1 MTRKPSRTSLLCPNC
16 RRLISNDEPSCPYC
30 GIRKPGSGLKNN
42 AMVRGMS
49 DPDLIFKVI
58 IGINVVMYVASL
70 VVSVLRGESVGL
82 TGNPLSFFSP
92 SNETLLFLGASGV
105 APINGLGYWWSLVA
119 ANWLHGSILHIVFNM
134 LAFRNLA
141 PFVMREF
148 GTYRLVI
155 IFTLGGTLSY
165 LVSYLA
171 GVDLTIGAS
180 GAVCALVGAAL
191 YFGKN
196 RGGAYGNAVYRQVSG
211 WVVSLA
217 LFGFIVPGINNWA
230 HGGGIIAGAGLA
242 WALGYLER
250 KRESQR
256 DKFLALL
263 CGSVTAVSI
272 LLGIFTAA
280 TTMHVH
286 IR

>member
-16 RRLISNDEPSCPYC
+16 RRLISNDEPLCPYC

-58 IGINVVMYVASL
+58 IGVNVVMYIVSL
-70 VVSVLRGESVGL
+70 AVSMVRGEGIGI
-82 TGNPLSFFSP
+82 TGNPLSLFSP
-92 SNETLLFLGASGV
+92 SNEAMLFLGASGV
-105 APINGLGYWWSLVA
+105 YPIKVAGHWWSLVA
-119 ANWLHGSILHIVFNM
+119 ANWLHGSVLHIVFNM

-155 IFTLGGTLSY
+155 IFILGGVASY
-165 LVSYLA
+165 LVSFLA
-171 GVDLTIGAS
+171 GVTFTIGAS

-191 YFGKN
+191 YFGKS

-211 WVVSLA
+211 WVVSIA
-217 LFGFIVPGINNWA
+217 LFGFVVPGINNWA

-263 CGSVTAVSI
+263 CGVVTAAS
-272 LLGIFTAA
+272 LLLAVFTAA
-280 TTMHVH
+280 TTIH